1 MLLAIDVGN
10 TNIVIGCVDEEE
22 IRFSARF
29 ATVKDKTEDEYAIM
43 LMNLF
48 QLHNVSPKV
57 IHGSIISSVVPEL
70 KKVLKLAVELVTGK
84 TALIV
89 TLDLDTGLKVAVDAP
104 NTLGT
109 DLVVDAV
116 AAIAKYPKPIIIFD
130 MGTATTVSVID
141 EEGVYRGG
149 MIMPGLRLSVDALST
164 RTSQLPRISLDEPEQ
179 LIGTNTINCMKAG
192 AVYGTAAM
200 LDGLV
205 DRLEE
210 ELGTPP
216 TVIATGGL
224 IGDIVPHCRRKMIYD
239 KDLMILGLQIL
250 YEKNKDRQ

>member
-10 TNIVIGCVDEEE
+10 TNIVIGCVEGDD

-29 ATVKDKTEDEYAIM
+29 ATDKDRTEDEYALM
-43 LMNLF
+43 LMSLF
-48 QLHNVSPKV
+48 QIHKV
-57 IHGSIISSVVPEL
+57 KPEEIDGGIISSVVPEL
-70 KKVLKLAVELVTGK
+70 KNVLQKAVKLVTGV
-84 TALIV
+84 TSLIV
-89 TLDLDTGLKVAVDAP
+89 TLGLDTGLEVAVDAP
-104 NTLGT
+104 HTLGT

-116 AAIAKYPKPIIIFD
+116 AAIAKYPTPIVIFD

-141 EEGVYRGG
+141 KEGVYRGG

-210 ELGTPP
+210 ELGQTP